1 MRLFVRHVPKNIRY
15 SNKTKSSF
23 GTLLYIPENVSEFR
37 TVLPVVLSVDIV
49 EDPSAEFRDDLR
61 REEFDCAVIRVVG
74 CHGDGLV
81 AGSVV
86 DLSVWVQLRPA
97 E

>member
-1 MRLFVRHVPKNIRY
+1 M
-15 SNKTKSSF
+15 
-23 GTLLYIPENVSEFR
+23 
-37 TVLPVVLSVDIV
+37 VLPVDIV

-61 REEFDCAVIRVVG
+61 REAFDCAVVGVVG